1 MATDALLHKRE
12 PTVIAVTTLTP
23 NFFLYINT
31 PPRFYYD
38 GIIYQILPSLKK
50 TILITYSA
58 TPPVYIEICFENC
71 YFISKKTAISRLLHN
86 IPYVVFRK
94 CSFHDEIYIVEKT
107 LEILIFK

>member
-1 MATDALLHKRE
+1 MLRE
-12 PTVIAVTTLTP
+12 SSIR
-23 NFFLYINT
+23 N
-31 PPRFYYD
+31 YYD

-71 YFISKKTAISRLLHN
+71 YFISKKTEISRLLHN

-107 LEILIFK
+107 LEILIFKWKITENIENSSYFIIFLMYIFK